1 MGSNLERGP
10 DREKVFPRRW
20 GRKERERWGVR
31 EAVIMVE
38 EDQEAGSAG
47 SKQIAVGDPL
57 KLTRQCQQMG
67 RGRARRRERRSP
79 WRERERERE
88 RAMVWRKKKR
98 TNEKVMRR

>member
-67 RGRARRRERRSP
+67 RGRVRRRERRSP
-79 WRERERERE
+79 RRERERERE